1 MTYNEKIL
9 NELNDV
15 LDKLNP
21 DIPENTYYEE
31 EPTVILLNELYKIA
45 QDKVNKIIEKYKLD
59 ESEIPYNYK
68 RESIE
73 NAVIPTLVDL
83 FLDGN
88 FYGETLEDKY
98 KDYVEVDGVVTDEEF
113 NTIVSLIKN
122 NIKDH
127 TSDRAS
133 MYTKI
138 AEKFFNKKS
147 KLTEA
152 RQEEI
157 LNKLSKKKL
166 TEAGTT
172 ETMIITDGT
181 KTTELDYNSLDFG
194 LGDYYYNGNET
205 GAQIGFYWN
214 EDKDMTFVVG
224 LYLNVYVG
232 NDEENDLETL
242 DKTLKNLTPDEAFKV
257 TLSKEDYQTFL
268 KWKEMCDVKE
278 FTYWDS
284 LFEDR
289 GESKLNEGDIKKEY
303 RNYCDDLGIDPNK
316 KSSKNRFMKDYAKNY
331 TTMNGIK
338 DLESK
343 LADVKKDLEESE
355 QLNESSD
362 YELTSPSGKFWIG
375 DPCYVLS
382 DDVYYGVWNDKYNF
396 KDGKIDTDDT
406 LSFIVHGTAYGDGA
420 YEGSNGFTYGVDSG
434 TLAVIP
440 IELVSKEDGVSLG
453 TIETGNKVE
462 FDYIEGT
469 FKFDIDGKTIKIDT
483 DI

>member
-1 MTYNEKIL
+1 MTYNEKVL

-21 DIPENTYYEE
+21 DTPENTYYEE

-45 QDKVNKIIEKYKLD
+45 QDKVNKIIEEYKLD

-88 FYGETLEDKY
+88 FYEETLEDKY

-133 MYTKI
+133 LYTKI
-138 AEKFFNKKS
+138 TEKFFNKES

-157 LNKLSKKKL
+157 LNKLSKK
-166 TEAGTT
+166 
-172 ETMIITDGT
+172 
-181 KTTELDYNSLDFG
+181 
-194 LGDYYYNGNET
+194 
-205 GAQIGFYWN
+205 
-214 EDKDMTFVVG
+214 
-224 LYLNVYVG
+224 
-232 NDEENDLETL
+232 
-242 DKTLKNLTPDEAFKV
+242 
-257 TLSKEDYQTFL
+257 
-268 KWKEMCDVKE
+268 
-278 FTYWDS
+278 
-284 LFEDR
+284 
-289 GESKLNEGDIKKEY
+289 KLNEGDIKKEY

-343 LADVKKDLEESE
+343 LAGVKKDLEESE